1 MKGRAKAFNMDL
13 MRFTVAKVAMLPI
26 IILIINLGDIL
37 LMIAENAK
45 NKANS
50 FYIKNIELR
59 PFSYALANGQMHRK

>member
-26 IILIINLGDIL
+26 IILIINLRDIL
-37 LMIAENAK
+37 LMIAK